1 MREVIKYFVQF
12 LAIIAAIVFLWF
24 LTGCAAKPQII
35 VEYRYLDRNCT
46 TPAEVIAPNERLPIR
61 WLAIDTNT
69 TRYYCTTQGASL
81 LTNLRSCDN
90 GGK

>member
-24 LTGCAAKPQII
+24 LTGCAKPQII
-35 VEYRYLDRNCT
+35 TEYRYIDRNCT

-61 WLAIDTNT
+61 WLAIDINA
-69 TRYYCTTQGASL
+69 TRYYCTAQGASL
-81 LTNLRSCDN
+81 LTNLRSC
-90 GGK
+90 K